1 MKQLDLPLI
10 AREENNVVIA
20 QRAYDGYINATAMC
34 KAAGKQLG
42 HYLENNISKSFL
54 LELSIDI
61 GTNSIG
67 YGISRNHTII

>member
-34 KAAGKQLG
+34 KAAGKNFAD
-42 HYLENNISKSFL
+42 YSRSKNTSDFIS
-54 LELSIDI
+54 ELSVDMGNPI
-61 GTNSIG
+61 TE
-67 YGISRNHTII
+67 

>member
-42 HYLENNISKSFL
+42 HYLENSTAKLFL
-54 LELSIDI
+54 IGVVCRYRNSDI
-61 GTNSIG
+61 GTNSN
-67 YGISRNHTII
+67 S